1 MQTRNR
7 FSGAFGRKA
16 PEIGR
21 QLLIASETAARW
33 PASALE
39 NSSPVSFAYLIW
51 PGAMGTPRFWQ
62 DATGQVTVAADAKL
76 WDAVAVRASL
86 LHRGCQLRTNDD
98 GELLLHLYLLYG
110 ADLGRHCR
118 GMFVAAIADTREPG
132 CPRLLLIRDPLGG
145 RGALYYAQRDNG
157 LAFSSTLRSL
167 RRWTALP
174 LEPDLVAIRQ
184 YLTCAF
190 LPGEETL
197 LAGCRE
203 LLPGHTLLAE
213 YDQRGYVVCQV
224 VPYWSLA
231 EQPWDA
237 AAPIEEYARP
247 LRTLLEDTVAE
258 RLPSAGST
266 AVLLSGGLDSSAIT
280 ALAARAAP
288 GPLHTFSISFGPE
301 YRNELPFSRM
311 VAEHCRTRHT
321 ELVVSGTDIAAHL
334 EETTARL
341 DGPIGDPLTVPNFLL
356 DRAASQVSDVVLN
369 GEGGDP
375 CFGGPKNPAML
386 LHELYGDTGSALGA
400 RERNYLRAYQKCYDD
415 LPQLLTPRAQHLL
428 AAKPPLEEFLT
439 PYFSPSGIAS
449 YLNLLM
455 NINIRLKGSHQILY
469 KVDRMTAAWGLEG
482 RSPLFDRRVAEFSF
496 GVPPHFKRAGNDEKF
511 VLKRAV
517 WDLLPEPILTRPKS
531 GMLVPVQGWFRGELK
546 GLATDLL
553 LGKRAR
559 QREIINQAIIR
570 SWLDYRGSLYPRQG
584 VKLWL
589 VLALELSLRLL
600 LDAPR
605 SAPVLPAAGRGL

>member
-1 MQTRNR
+1 MHARTR
-7 FSGAFGRKA
+7 FSGAFGRDA
-16 PEIGR
+16 RAITR
-21 QLLIASETAARW
+21 QLLTAREAAAPW
-33 PASALE
+33 PANPAGPD
-39 NSSPVSFAYLIW
+39 PVAWAYLAW
-51 PGAMGTPRFWQ
+51 PGAAAPRSWH
-62 DATGQVTVAADAKL
+62 DASGRVAVAADLRL
-76 WDAVAVRASL
+76 WDAATVRADL
-86 LHRGCQLRTNDD
+86 LRQGCPLQTADD
-98 GELLLHLYLLYG
+98 GELLLHLYLRHG
-110 ADLGRHCR
+110 ADFGRHCR
-118 GMFVAAIADTREPG
+118 GMFVAAIADLREPG
-132 CPRLLLIRDPLGG
+132 RPRLVLARDPLGG
-145 RGALYYAQRDNG
+145 RGALYYARTARS

-167 RRWTALP
+167 RRWAALP
-174 LEPDLVAIRQ
+174 LEPDLVAVRQ
-184 YLTCAF
+184 YLTYAF

-197 LAGCRE
+197 LSGCRE
-203 LLPGHTLLAE
+203 LLPGHTLTVTTNEQGYVACEAAPFWALAE
-213 YDQRGYVVCQV
+213 R
-224 VPYWSLA
+224 
-231 EQPWDA
+231 PWDDD
-237 AAPIEEYARP
+237 APVETYARP
-247 LRTLLEDTVAE
+247 LRALLEDAVAE
-258 RLPSAGST
+258 RLPDSGPT
-266 AVLLSGGLDSSAIT
+266 ALLLSGGLDSSAIT

-288 GPLHTFSISFGPE
+288 GPLHTFSISFGPQ

-321 ELVVSGTDIAAHL
+321 ELVVSGTDVAAHL

-356 DRAASQVSDVVLN
+356 DRAAGQVSDVVLN

-386 LHELYGDTGSALGA
+386 LHELYGDAGSGRAA
-400 RERNYLRAYQKCYDD
+400 RERSYLRSYQKCYDD
-415 LPQLLTPRAQHLL
+415 LPHLLTTRAQRQL
-428 AAKPPLEEFLT
+428 AGQPPQEGLLT
-439 PYFSPSGIAS
+439 PYFAAPGIAS
-449 YLNLLM
+449 YLNLLT

-496 GVPPHFKRAGNDEKF
+496 GVPPHFKRAGNEEKF

-546 GLATDLL
+546 PLATDLL

-559 QREIINQAIIR
+559 QRDIIDQRLIR
-570 SWLDYRGSLYPRQG
+570 TWLDYRGSLFPRQG

-600 LDAPR
+600 IDAPR
-605 SAPVLPAAGRGL
+605 DTPVLPAAGRGL